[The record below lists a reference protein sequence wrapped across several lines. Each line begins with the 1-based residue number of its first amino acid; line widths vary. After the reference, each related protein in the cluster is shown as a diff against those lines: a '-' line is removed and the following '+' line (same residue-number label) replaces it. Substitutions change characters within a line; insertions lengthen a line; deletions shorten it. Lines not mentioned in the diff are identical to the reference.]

1 MQTFISII
9 GTIVSLFGFLKWE
22 NAIGFV
28 FKIFSFVKM
37 GVINGIL
44 VGVVISYTTAVIYII
59 NFIYSKLNYIIDYV
73 NNLSVGNEK
82 IVTTALA
89 ALKSLGAW
97 NAFCDVFSIF
107 SPILLSFFSIYSIK
121 IGIVIYRFFRE
132 TLLSFISSKS

>member
-1 MQTFISII
+1 
-9 GTIVSLFGFLKWE
+9 
-22 NAIGFV
+22 
-28 FKIFSFVKM
+28 M

-73 NNLSVGNEK
+73 NNLSLGNEK
-82 IVTTALA
+82 IVTATLA
-89 ALKSLGAW
+89 VLKSLGAW

>member
-1 MQTFISII
+1 MQAFISII
-9 GTIVSLFGFLKWE
+9 ATIVSFFGFFKWE
-22 NAIGFV
+22 NAIGFA

-44 VGVVISYTTAVIYII
+44 VGVVISYATAVIYII

-73 NNLSVGNEK
+73 NNLSVGSDK
-82 IVTTALA
+82 IITTALS
-89 ALKSLGAW
+89 ALKSIGAW

-132 TLLSFISSKS
+132 TLLSYISSKS